1 MDRYLDIKD
10 EILATKD
17 EIRRIADE
25 HLAAV
30 TGGAK
35 APSSPAEQ
43 AAQSVLDYYA
53 RMLSH
58 IW

>member
-1 MDRYLDIKD
+1 MDTKD

-17 EIRRIADE
+17 EIFLIAEED
-25 HLAAV
+25 LATV

-35 APSSPAEQ
+35 APSSAAEQ
-43 AAQSVLDYYA
+43 AAKSVLDYYA
-53 RMLSH
+53 KMFSH